1 MMAAIVGSETFLL
14 GSVRQTNT
22 GQQSQRPWPRSS
34 WTSRY
39 RQDDTDISGCTIPMV
54 GTQCT
59 HHSGLG
65 TGPLVKSSISSRGS
79 VSLAKNDFLSCRA
92 LTITFTWTTKRYGA
106 WAPSESQAAG
116 CTLFSHVL
124 RAGTAGHPRR
134 FRMYVVLVYVCAMYV
149 CTLACMRA
157 DACYRCA

>member
-1 MMAAIVGSETFLL
+1 MKHSTWLCASNKHRTTITTTVAKIVVDV
-14 GSVRQTNT
+14 SVSTR
-22 GQQSQRPWPRSS
+22 
-34 WTSRY
+34 RY
-39 RQDDTDISGCTIPMV
+39 RHQRLYYSNGWNSVYTP
-54 GTQCT
+54 
-59 HHSGLG
+59 LG
-65 TGPLVKSSISSRGS
+65 PWNRSLVKSSISSRGS